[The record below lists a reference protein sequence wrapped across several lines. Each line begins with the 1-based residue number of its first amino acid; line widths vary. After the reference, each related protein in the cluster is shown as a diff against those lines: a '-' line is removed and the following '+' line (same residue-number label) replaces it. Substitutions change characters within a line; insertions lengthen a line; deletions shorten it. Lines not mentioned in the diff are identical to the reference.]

1 MKKETPLSEKE
12 QSKVLINELKRQKKA
27 KEDLDFY
34 VHWLEMKIN
43 TDKLVS
49 EIKKTGEKK

>member
-34 VHWLEMKIN
+34 VNWLEMKIN

-49 EIKKTGEKK
+49 EIKKIGEE